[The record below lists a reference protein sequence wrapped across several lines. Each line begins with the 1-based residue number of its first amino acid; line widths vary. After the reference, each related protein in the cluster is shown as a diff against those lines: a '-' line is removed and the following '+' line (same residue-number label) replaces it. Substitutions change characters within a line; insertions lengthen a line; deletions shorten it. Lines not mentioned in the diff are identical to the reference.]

1 MARFSA
7 LRSKLTKALLKRIA
21 KIIVLSLCIGNV
33 IGYLSFYIMM
43 PSVSVPQTSNPS
55 LAVAGL
61 VLLVVGILAGALS
74 DDLESMTIEALSGI
88 GIGVVVG
95 WLLFISPSAN
105 PDIII
110 PNAGGYIYNVIH
122 AALPLIILAV
132 VTLFIGGFIGG
143 MIMESLQAKGA
154 SSVFDQKDATKKAE

>member
-1 MARFSA
+1 MVVFRLS
-7 LRSKLTKALLKRIA
+7 RALLKRIA
-21 KIIVLSLCIGNV
+21 RIIILSLCIGMAV
-33 IGYLSFYIMM
+33 GYLSFYMMM

-61 VLLVVGILAGALS
+61 ILLVVGVLAGALS

-105 PDIII
+105 PDIVI

-122 AALPLIILAV
+122 AALPLIILAAV
-132 VTLFIGGFIGG
+132 ALFIGGFIGG
-143 MIMESLQAKGA
+143 MIMESMQAKGA
-154 SSVFDQKDATKKAE
+154 PSVFDKISAGKKVE